1 MEQIFLQVLSRSLEA
16 SVVVLAV
23 IAMRLVFRS
32 APKWTHCLMWALVA
46 VKLACPFAIESEF
59 SLMPT
64 GHSLPRLLNEAGWET
79 GGGGRISDSADAVG
93 QENPPP
99 SAVSP
104 AVGNGADSADHAAV
118 SSDEEEPR
126 AARESSRVPNQPLSA
141 AGMAASVWL
150 TGAAALLLYG
160 AGSYLRLKRRLAD
173 AVPVEGTT
181 LPIYRSDRIQTA
193 FLCGVVKPKIYLPFR
208 LEEKGEETERQVI
221 AHEAAHLQR
230 RDHLTKAFAFV
241 LAAVYWFNPVIWLAY
256 VLYARDMELAC
267 DEKVI
272 RGRSEEERKAYS
284 RALLACAEEN
294 SAFLIHNAVPVGF
307 GEIAVKKR
315 IANVFNNK
323 KRTVWM
329 IVAVLIVM
337 TVAAVT
343 LLTQQGAFYKSA
355 LDQAVAEAIFE
366 ENDVPIT
373 EITIDGQVY
382 RYGDA
387 AKSLMLG
394 ECAGEGHRIF
404 GTKKYE
410 NTLEVYVMYSLIS
423 YGVQEGQLTEASGSV
438 RIPARMTFS
447 IDENGQYI
455 LRDFEEAGDGDR
467 YAAFMDERLPR
478 GVANRMMLSEGLGW
492 GLLNAELNR
501 QCLRYGNNYLK
512 VIDKTSIDKTP

>member
-32 APKWTHCLMWALVA
+32 APKWMHCLMWALVA

-79 GGGGRISDSADAVG
+79 GGGGQISDSEDAVG
-93 QENPPP
+93 QEKTGEFLVVTTEKIPPEEDGEGTQFSERP
-99 SAVSP
+99 SADSERPNDNNAMARLP
-104 AVGNGADSADHAAV
+104 AA
-118 SSDEEEPR
+118 
-126 AARESSRVPNQPLSA
+126 
-141 AGMAASVWL
+141 VWL

-230 RDHLTKAFAFV
+230 GDHLTKVFAFV

-294 SAFLIHNAVPVGF
+294 SAFLIHNAVPVRF

-382 RYGDA
+382 RYGNA

-404 GTKKYE
+404 GTKKDE